1 MPRRTKED
9 AAATRD
15 ALLDAA
21 EAVFGARGVAA
32 ASLGDIAAAA
42 GVTRGAL
49 YWHFRDKAD
58 LLQAMLARAIF
69 PFEQQ
74 WRSAVDAADPL
85 GQLERSFLDVL
96 RAVAAD
102 RRMACIHAVVRERAD
117 PGGEFAPAQAQ
128 QRLIRAAFLQH
139 VEALLQCARRTGRL
153 RPRVVVRH
161 AAIGLEALLD
171 GLLRNWMLESSEFN
185 LVRVGRAAV
194 TSYLD
199 GLRNASQEPHA
210 PSPARGRGP
219 G

>member
-32 ASLGDIAAAA
+32 ASLVDIAAAA

-58 LLQAMLARAIF
+58 LLQAMLARAAF

-74 WRSAVDAADPL
+74 WRSAIDEDDPL
-85 GQLERSFLDVL
+85 GQLERGFVEVL
-96 RAVAAD
+96 RGIAAEPRLQCLYTVIRERTEPGVD
-102 RRMACIHAVVRERAD
+102 LAPAHAHERRM
-117 PGGEFAPAQAQ
+117 
-128 QRLIRAAFLQH
+128 RAAFQRRS
-139 VEALLQCARRTGRL
+139 ETLLQCARRAGQL

-161 AAIGLEALLD
+161 AAIGLAALLD
-171 GLLRNWMLESSEFN
+171 GLLRTWLLDRGEFD
-185 LVRVGRAAV
+185 LVRVGRAAAAA
-194 TSYLD
+194 YLD
-199 GLRNASQEPHA
+199 GLRGK
-210 PSPARGRGP
+210 R
-219 G
+219 

>member
-117 PGGEFAPAQAQ
+117 PGGEFAPAQVQ
-128 QRLIRAAFLQH
+128 QRRIRAAFLQH

-153 RPRVVVRH
+153 RPRVSVRH

-171 GLLRNWMLESSEFN
+171 GLVRNWMLEGSEFD

-194 TSYLD
+194 ASYLD
-199 GLRNASQEPHA
+199 GLSDA
-210 PSPARGRGP
+210 PQAQRPPSSARGRGP